1 MLPKGRAVVLWLTLV
16 VDLVQCSARF
26 AAANSTTE
34 AIGKAG
40 VTLPLAS
47 KTSTPTIAKTTAK
60 STAKSTAKGINPA
73 LASALADLMAKGGS
87 DSPEANALGA
97 IMGIGGGGR
106 PFAPAMAPAPMAL
119 GAGFAGANKG
129 LPRKFPYNMLLFGSC
144 RVFVRSF

>member
-1 MLPKGRAVVLWLTLV
+1 MFLKGRVVVLWLTLV

-40 VTLPLAS
+40 VTPPLAS
-47 KTSTPTIAKTTAK
+47 KTSTPTIAKT
-60 STAKSTAKGINPA
+60 TAKSTAKGINPA

-119 GAGFAGANKG
+119 GAGFAG
-129 LPRKFPYNMLLFGSC
+129 
-144 RVFVRSF
+144 